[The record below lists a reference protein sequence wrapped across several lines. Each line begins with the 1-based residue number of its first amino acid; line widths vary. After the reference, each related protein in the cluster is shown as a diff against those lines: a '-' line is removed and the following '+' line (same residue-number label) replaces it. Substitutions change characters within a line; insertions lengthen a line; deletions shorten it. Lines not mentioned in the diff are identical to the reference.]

1 MRWLAA
7 VDAAIYACCV
17 VAGLAR
23 VMSAAPHSRV
33 DPSPTPAPLVFWCF
47 VGFAFPLIVAAGGL
61 AARGAGCCAALAPA
75 QRDAHRQVARGLGV
89 VVLAQAYQV
98 PAISPHR
105 YFNANDVSHII
116 VLCAVPLLWDGAR
129 RLHDTERAN
138 EADAP
143 KHAPAEAPE
152 AAALTVRSPGDAPG

>member
-1 MRWLAA
+1 
-7 VDAAIYACCV
+7 
-17 VAGLAR
+17 
-23 VMSAAPHSRV
+23 MSAAPHARG

-47 VGFAFPLIVAAGGL
+47 VGFAFPLIAAAAGL
-61 AARGAGCCAALAPA
+61 AARGAGCRAARAPA
-75 QRDAHRQVARGLGV
+75 QRDAHRQIARGLGI

-129 RLHDTERAN
+129 RLHDAERA
-138 EADAP
+138 ADADTP
-143 KHAPAEAPE
+143 KRTPEAPE
-152 AAALTVRSPGDAPG
+152 AEVLAVRSAGSDVPG